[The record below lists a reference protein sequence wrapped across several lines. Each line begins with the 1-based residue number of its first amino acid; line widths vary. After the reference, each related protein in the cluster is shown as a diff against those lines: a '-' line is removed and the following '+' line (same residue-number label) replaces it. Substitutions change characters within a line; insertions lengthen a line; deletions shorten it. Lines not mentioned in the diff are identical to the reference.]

1 MMAADSSPDR
11 APPSPERSTGEALYA
26 GVTRVFS
33 VLIIGFGLAMVV
45 VTLAAGGGPVSAG
58 FLIGLLFTAIGGAR
72 LYIALRPR
80 N

>member
-1 MMAADSSPDR
+1 MTAADTPER
-11 APPSPERSTGEALYA
+11 PPRSPERSTGEALYA

-45 VTLAAGGGPVSAG
+45 VTLAAGGGPASAG
-58 FLIGLLFTAIGGAR
+58 FLIGLLFTAIGAAR